1 MPPSGTINSP
11 RMSTVS
17 PNPASA
23 ESIPKPPI
31 DPELPAPL
39 SMGDVMRIPMM
50 RRLWYA
56 QVVSVFGDFLA
67 LFAVISILTFKLHAT
82 AQQVTGVQIAYMLP
96 IAILGIL
103 AGVFVDRWPLKP
115 TMVSS
120 DSIRAGLCL
129 LLLAAHQVWHFY
141 AILAAI
147 SVVSS
152 FFGPAQGV
160 AIRSAV
166 PLHGLR
172 SANALMQQ
180 VMFGMRIVGP
190 AIAAFM
196 VAYLGA
202 ASCYIFDSVSFVGSA
217 SLIASVVFLR
227 PAKTAPKPAVPGAEN
242 TSAIGKIWLD
252 MKQGIS
258 FIVHH
263 AALLFVILAMAA
275 GMFVIGCFGPL
286 IAIYVRDS
294 LHASTKMFGIVS
306 PMIGLGMLLG
316 INGLNTFGKKLS
328 NTLLVYTGFCGI
340 AIGLVILTL
349 LPHVWSTLV
358 GNFIIGISVAA
369 IIVPAQTLFQQATP
383 PELMGRVGSTFMS
396 IIFAAQIA
404 GLVLSGVL
412 TQHMG
417 VRKVFALCAAMLVVL
432 IAVGKLWMEPKKAT
446 A

>member
-1 MPPSGTINSP
+1 
-11 RMSTVS
+11 
-17 PNPASA
+17 
-23 ESIPKPPI
+23 
-31 DPELPAPL
+31 
-39 SMGDVMRIPMM
+39 
-50 RRLWYA
+50 
-56 QVVSVFGDFLA
+56 
-67 LFAVISILTFKLHAT
+67 
-82 AQQVTGVQIAYMLP
+82 
-96 IAILGIL
+96 
-103 AGVFVDRWPLKP
+103 
-115 TMVSS
+115 
-120 DSIRAGLCL
+120 
-129 LLLAAHQVWHFY
+129 
-141 AILAAI
+141 
-147 SVVSS
+147 VVSS
-152 FFGPAQGV
+152 FFSPAQGV

-180 VMFGMRIVGP
+180 VMFGMRIIGP

-202 ASCYIFDSVSFVGSA
+202 ASCYVFDSVSFIGSA
-217 SLIASVVFLR
+217 CLIASVVFLKPEK
-227 PAKTAPKPAVPGAEN
+227 PAPNPAISAPKDI
-242 TSAIGKIWLD
+242 SAIGKIWLD

-328 NTLLVYTGFCGI
+328 NTLLVYSGLCGI
-340 AIGLVILTL
+340 AVGLVILTL
-349 LPHVWSTLV
+349 LPHIWSTLV
-358 GNFIIGISVAA
+358 GNFIIGFSVAG

-396 IIFAAQIA
+396 IIFAAQIS
-404 GLVLSGVL
+404 GLILSGLL
-412 TQHMG
+412 TQYIG
-417 VRKVFALCAAMLVVL
+417 VRQVFALCAVMLVIL
-432 IAVGKLWMEPKKAT
+432 ITVGKLWMEPKKAT

>member
-1 MPPSGTINSP
+1 
-11 RMSTVS
+11 MSTTS
-17 PNPASA
+17 PSPAPA

-31 DPELPAPL
+31 DPELPEPL
-39 SMGDVMRIPMM
+39 SMAEVLRIPML

-56 QVVSVFGDFLA
+56 QIISVFGDFLA
-67 LFAVISILTFKLHAT
+67 LFAVIGILTFKLHAT

-96 IAILGIL
+96 IAVLGIM
-103 AGVFVDRWPLKP
+103 AGVFVDRWPLKL

-120 DSIRAGLCL
+120 DSIRAGLVL
-129 LLLAAHQVWHFY
+129 LLIFARQPWHFY
-141 AILAAI
+141 AVLAAI
-147 SVVSS
+147 SIVSS

-166 PLHGLR
+166 PLQGLR

-180 VMFGMRIVGP
+180 VMFGMRIIGP

-202 ASCYIFDSVSFVGSA
+202 ASCYVLDSVSFVGSA
-217 SLIASVVFLR
+217 CLIASVVFLKPGKAAPN
-227 PAKTAPKPAVPGAEN
+227 PAAPAAAN

-328 NTLLVYTGFCGI
+328 NTLLVYSGLCGI
-340 AIGLVILTL
+340 AIGLVIL
-349 LPHVWSTLV
+349 
-358 GNFIIGISVAA
+358 
-369 IIVPAQTLFQQATP
+369 
-383 PELMGRVGSTFMS
+383 
-396 IIFAAQIA
+396 
-404 GLVLSGVL
+404 
-412 TQHMG
+412 
-417 VRKVFALCAAMLVVL
+417 
-432 IAVGKLWMEPKKAT
+432 
-446 A
+446 

>member
-1 MPPSGTINSP
+1 
-11 RMSTVS
+11 MSTTS
-17 PNPASA
+17 PNPAAA
-23 ESIPKPPI
+23 ESSPKPPI

-56 QVVSVFGDFLA
+56 QTISVFGDFLA

-96 IAILGIL
+96 IAVLGIL

-120 DSIRAGLCL
+120 DSIRAALCL
-129 LLLAAHQVWHFY
+129 LLLVATRIWHYY

-152 FFGPAQGV
+152 FFQPAQGV

-172 SANALMQQ
+172 SANALIQQ
-180 VMFGMRIVGP
+180 VMFGMRIIGP

-202 ASCYIFDSVSFVGSA
+202 ASCYVLDSASFIGSA
-217 SLIASVVFLR
+217 CLIGSLVFLKPER
-227 PAKTAPKPAVPGAEN
+227 PAPKPATSAAEN

-316 INGLNTFGKKLS
+316 INGLNTFGKKLG
-328 NTLLVYTGFCGI
+328 NTLLVYSGLCGI
-340 AIGLVILTL
+340 AVGLVILTL

-358 GNFIIGISVAA
+358 GNFIIGMAVAG

-396 IIFAAQIA
+396 IVFAAQIS

-417 VRKVFALCAAMLVVL
+417 VRRVFALCALMLVVL
-432 IAVGKLWMEPKKAT
+432 MAVGKLWMEPKKA
-446 A
+446 AA

>member
-1 MPPSGTINSP
+1 
-11 RMSTVS
+11 MSTVS
-17 PNPASA
+17 PNPAPV

-96 IAILGIL
+96 IASLGIL

-202 ASCYIFDSVSFVGSA
+202 ASCYILDSVSFVGSA
-217 SLIASVVFLR
+217 CLIASVVFIT
-227 PAKTAPKPAVPGAEN
+227 AGKAAPKPAVPGVEN

-252 MKQGIS
+252 MRQGIS

-316 INGLNTFGKKLS
+316 INGLNSFGKKLS
-328 NTLLVYTGFCGI
+328 NTLLVYSGLCGI

-358 GNFIIGISVAA
+358 GNFIIGTSVAA

-417 VRKVFALCAAMLVVL
+417 VRRVFALCAAMLVVL

>member
-1 MPPSGTINSP
+1 
-11 RMSTVS
+11 MSTTS
-17 PNPASA
+17 PNPAPA

-31 DPELPAPL
+31 DPAMPAPL
-39 SMGDVMRIPMM
+39 SMGEVMRIPMM

-56 QVVSVFGDFLA
+56 QTISVFGDFLA
-67 LFAVISILTFKLHAT
+67 LFAVISILTFKFKAT
-82 AQQVTGVQIAYMLP
+82 PQQVTGIQIAYMLP
-96 IAILGIL
+96 IAVLGIL

-120 DSIRAGLCL
+120 DSIRAVLCL
-129 LLLAAHQVWHFY
+129 LLLACTQVWHYY
-141 AILAAI
+141 AVLAAI

-152 FFGPAQGV
+152 FFGPAQGIAV
-160 AIRSAV
+160 RSAV

-172 SANALMQQ
+172 SANALLQQ
-180 VMFGMRIVGP
+180 VMFGMRIIGP

-196 VAYLGA
+196 VAYLGP
-202 ASCYIFDSVSFVGSA
+202 ASCYVLDSLSFVGSA
-217 SLIASVVFLR
+217 CIIASLVFLR
-227 PAKTAPKPAVPGAEN
+227 PEKAAPMPASPVAVN
-242 TSAIGKIWLD
+242 TSALGKIWLD

-258 FIVHH
+258 FILHH

-328 NTLLVYTGFCGI
+328 NTLLVYSGLCGI
-340 AIGLVILTL
+340 AIGLVILTV
-349 LPHVWSTLV
+349 LPHIWSTLI
-358 GNFIIGISVAA
+358 GNFIIGFSVAG

-396 IIFAAQIA
+396 IIFAAQIS

-412 TQHMG
+412 TQHIG
-417 VRKVFALCAAMLVVL
+417 VRQVFGLCAGMLVIL
-432 IAVGKLWMEPKKAT
+432 IAVGKIWMEPKKTT

>member
-1 MPPSGTINSP
+1 
-11 RMSTVS
+11 MSATS
-17 PNPASA
+17 SNPAPA

-39 SMGDVMRIPMM
+39 SMGAVMRIPMM

-56 QVVSVFGDFLA
+56 QTISVFGDFLA
-67 LFAVISILTFKLHAT
+67 LFAVIAILTFKLHAT
-82 AQQVTGVQIAYMLP
+82 PQQVTGIQIAYMLP

-115 TMVSS
+115 TMVAS
-120 DSIRAGLCL
+120 DSIRAALCL
-129 LLLAAHQVWHFY
+129 LLLVATQIWHFY

-147 SVVSS
+147 SIVSS

-180 VMFGMRIVGP
+180 VMFGMRIIGP

-202 ASCYIFDSVSFVGSA
+202 RSCYIFDSVSFVASA
-217 SLIASVVFLR
+217 CLIASVALVR
-227 PAKTAPKPAVPGAEN
+227 TVPKPATPTAEN
-242 TSAIGKIWLD
+242 VSAIGKVWLD

-263 AALLFVILAMAA
+263 AALFFVILAMAA

-306 PMIGLGMLLG
+306 PMIGLGML
-316 INGLNTFGKKLS
+316 IAVNGLNSAGQKLS
-328 NTLLVYTGFCGI
+328 NTVLVYSGLCGI
-340 AIGLVILTL
+340 AVGLIILTL
-349 LPHVWSTLV
+349 LPHVWSTLL
-358 GNFIIGISVAA
+358 GNFIIGIAVAA

-383 PELMGRVGSTFMS
+383 PALLGRVGSTFMS

-404 GLVLSGVL
+404 GLVLSGIL
-412 TQHMG
+412 TQHIG
-417 VRKVFALCAAMLVVL
+417 VRQVFALCAAMLIVL
-432 IAVGKLWMEPKKAT
+432 VIIGKLWMEPKDQSPRSQSQTQPAS
-446 A
+446 AQ